1 MVRIIS
7 TLVKLFRQFIKEE
20 GERLKMN
27 KVEVNAVFGED
38 IIPFLKSI
46 EMYYPI
52 VNGEV
57 LCAECASQVT
67 LQNFL
72 SVYVDN
78 GEIKVCCDDL
88 RCYNSMIEKG
98 AFE

>member
-1 MVRIIS
+1 MVRIVFTMIQ
-7 TLVKLFRQFIKEE
+7 LFRQFIKEE
-20 GERLKMN
+20 GAKLRMN

-46 EMYYPI
+46 EMYDPLL
-52 VNGEV
+52 NGEV

-67 LQNFL
+67 LENFL

-78 GEIKVCCDDL
+78 GEIKVCCDNL
-88 RCYNSMIEKG
+88 RCYNSMIVKR
-98 AFE
+98 A